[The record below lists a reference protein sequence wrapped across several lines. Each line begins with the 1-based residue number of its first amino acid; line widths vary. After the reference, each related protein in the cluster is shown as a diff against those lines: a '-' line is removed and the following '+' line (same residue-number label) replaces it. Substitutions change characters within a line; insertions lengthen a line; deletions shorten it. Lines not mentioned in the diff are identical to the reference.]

1 VSVPVGSL
9 QRFPAPKPARLS
21 QKARRRLVGAGCLA
35 ALVVVGLLVTFGLA
49 LAQRYSDYGAFFP
62 GRTPQRLT
70 YCGGRHYLRGER
82 PVTRAQAE
90 RAVGTLI
97 TVGHTPGGAALL
109 APKHLDVLVKPPIC
123 PTGVYVAATA
133 DTQLVTYTLS
143 GGP

>member
-21 QKARRRLVGAGCLA
+21 QKTRRWLVGAGCLA
-35 ALVVVGLLVTFGLA
+35 ALVVVGLLVTVGLA
-49 LAQRYSDYGAFFP
+49 LAQRVRDYGAFFP

-70 YCGGRHYLRGER
+70 YCGGRHYLRGG

-90 RAVGTLI
+90 SADGTLI
-97 TVGHTPGGAALL
+97 TVGHTPGGGTLL
-109 APKHLDVLVKPPIC
+109 APKHLSVLVKEPIC
-123 PTGVYVAATA
+123 PILLYVAATA
-133 DTQLVTYTLS
+133 NTQLVTYTLS